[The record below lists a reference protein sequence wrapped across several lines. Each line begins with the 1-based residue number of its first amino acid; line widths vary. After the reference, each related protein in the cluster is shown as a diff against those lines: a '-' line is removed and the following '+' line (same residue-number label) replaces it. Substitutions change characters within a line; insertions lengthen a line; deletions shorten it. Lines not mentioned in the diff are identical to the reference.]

1 MKKIIFILA
10 MASMALGCSKDDTN
24 DGGNTDN
31 TNAAVLS
38 SPANNTEC
46 LTGSPVSA
54 TESAVTFTWAAAA
67 GTEKYFVYVKDL
79 NAQGAFVQY
88 NAATATSLDIT
99 LKKGTP
105 YSWYVSAKKSASTV
119 NSETWKFYNAGNP
132 VTTHAPFPAEA
143 VSPVMSSTVNGP
155 TVTLQWTGSDIDNDI
170 AEYNVYMDGNANPA
184 TILNTVTTQQLAAV
198 TVISGGTYYW
208 KVITVDTAG
217 NQTASPVY
225 QFKVY

>member
-10 MASMALGCSKDDTN
+10 AASIALGCSKDDKN
-24 DGGNTDN
+24 DGGGTDN

-38 SPANNTEC
+38 APANNTEC
-46 LTGSPVSA
+46 LTGTTVSA
-54 TESAVTFTWAAAA
+54 TESSITFTWAAAD

-79 NAQGAFVQY
+79 AAQGAFVQY
-88 NAATATSLDIT
+88 PAGTATSLDIT

-105 YSWYVSAKKSASTV
+105 YSWYVSAKKSSGNV
-119 NSETWKFYNAGNP
+119 NSETWKFYNAGSP

-155 TVTLQWTGSDIDNDI
+155 TITLHWAGSDIDNDI

-184 TILNTVTTQQLAAV
+184 TILNTVTVQQLSAV
-198 TVISGGTYYW
+198 PVTSGGTYYW
-208 KVITVDTAG
+208 KVVTVDTAG

>member
-10 MASMALGCSKDDTN
+10 LAAMALGCSKDDKKD
-24 DGGNTDN
+24 DGGTGNPD
-31 TNAAVLS
+31 AAVLS

-54 TESAVTFTWAAAA
+54 TESAVTFTWAAAD

-79 NAQGAFVQY
+79 AAQSAFVQY
-88 NAATATSLDIT
+88 PAGTATSLDIT

-119 NSETWKFYNAGNP
+119 NSATWKFYNAGDP

-143 VSPVMSSTVNGP
+143 VSPVMSSMVNGP
-155 TVTLQWTGSDIDNDI
+155 AITLQWAGSDIDNDI
-170 AEYNVYMDGNANPA
+170 AEYNVYMDGNTNPT
-184 TILNTVTTQQLAAV
+184 TILNTVTTQQVAATV
-198 TVISGGTYYW
+198 TSGGTYYW
-208 KVITVDTAG
+208 KVVTVDTAG

>member
-10 MASMALGCSKDDTN
+10 LTAMALGCSKDDKKD
-24 DGGNTDN
+24 DGGTGNPD
-31 TNAAVLS
+31 AAVLS

-46 LTGSPVSA
+46 LTGSSVSA
-54 TESAVTFTWAAAA
+54 TESSVTFTWAAADGA
-67 GTEKYFVYVKDL
+67 EKYFVYVKDL
-79 NAQGAFVQY
+79 TTQSSFQY
-88 NAATATSLDIT
+88 PAGTAISLDIT

-105 YSWYVSAKKSASTV
+105 YSWYVSAKKSSGNVT
-119 NSETWKFYNAGNP
+119 SETWKFYNAGDA

-155 TVTLQWTGSDIDNDI
+155 SITLQWTGSDIDNDI
-170 AEYNVYMDGNANPA
+170 AEYNVYMDGNTNPA
-184 TILNTVTTQQLAAV
+184 TILNTVTTQQLTATV
-198 TVISGGTYYW
+198 TSGGTYYW
-208 KVITVDTAG
+208 KVVTVDTAG